1 MPRMRSSLC
10 FVTQPQPLRSLSA
23 GMCTQRRLQL
33 LDEKRRFSTARTDAA
48 VFHGDRRDLYTTPLL
63 RTTKLRLG
71 THAWLA
77 LAYRDVDARGP
88 RSLAPKD
95 VHCQCSAIRR

>member
-1 MPRMRSSLC
+1 
-10 FVTQPQPLRSLSA
+10 
-23 GMCTQRRLQL
+23 MCTQRRLQL

-77 LAYRDVDARGP
+77 LAYRGVDARGP
-88 RSLAPKD
+88 RSLAAPKD